1 MLFFI
6 FPHHIHLSM
15 VWLIIYSSVQDSG
28 LRRPKVR
35 ATAIP
40 FKIGANSSS
49 KKFAFKNV
57 KRGFR
62 VSVFVE

>member
-1 MLFFI
+1 
-6 FPHHIHLSM
+6 M
-15 VWLIIYSSVQDSG
+15 VSLIIYSSVQDSG

-62 VSVFVE
+62 VSVLVE